1 MQPSLLLLDEV
12 MTGLAPREA
21 QLRDPWV
28 IEAYLGRGVARRR
41 RTG

>member
-21 QLRDPWV
+21 QVRGPRA
-28 IEAYLGRGVARRR
+28 IEAYLGCGVARRR